1 MSLLKT
7 TAIVYLKKTCYNII
21 LKEGKN
27 MKKELEKDALQQSN
41 ESVKILITTEDYL
54 ITGKLYLP
62 IPSVVK
68 NPTNENLLFYALNCG
83 NKFIQLYDC
92 IISNR
97 ENVEYQPESVKCY
110 NINLDIVHSCQIIKD

>member
-7 TAIVYLKKTCYNII
+7 TAIVYLQKTCYNII
-21 LKEGKN
+21 LKEGRN
-27 MKKELEKDALQQSN
+27 MKKESEKGAIQQSN
-41 ESVKILITTEDYL
+41 ECVKILITTEDYL

>member
-1 MSLLKT
+1 
-7 TAIVYLKKTCYNII
+7 
-21 LKEGKN
+21 
-27 MKKELEKDALQQSN
+27 MKKEEKASLEQSN
-41 ESVKILITTEDYL
+41 DCVKILITTEEYL

-97 ENVEYQPESVKCY
+97 DNVEYQPDNVEYQPENVKCY
-110 NINLDIVHSCQIIKD
+110 NINLDIVHSCRIIKD

>member
-1 MSLLKT
+1 
-7 TAIVYLKKTCYNII
+7 
-21 LKEGKN
+21 
-27 MKKELEKDALQQSN
+27 MKKEKKLELQQSN
-41 ESVKILITTEDYL
+41 ESVKILITTAEYL

-62 IPSVVK
+62 ISSVVK

-92 IISNR
+92 VISNR
-97 ENVEYQPESVKCY
+97 ENIEYQPEHVKCY

>member
-1 MSLLKT
+1 
-7 TAIVYLKKTCYNII
+7 
-21 LKEGKN
+21 
-27 MKKELEKDALQQSN
+27 MKKEEKLELQQSN
-41 ESVKILITTEDYL
+41 ESVKILITTAEYL

-62 IPSVVK
+62 ISSVVK

-92 IISNR
+92 VISNR
-97 ENVEYQPESVKCY
+97 ENIEYQPEHVKCY

>member
-1 MSLLKT
+1 
-7 TAIVYLKKTCYNII
+7 
-21 LKEGKN
+21 
-27 MKKELEKDALQQSN
+27 MKKKEKLELQQSN
-41 ESVKILITTEDYL
+41 ESVKILITTAEYL

-62 IPSVVK
+62 ISSVVK

-92 IISNR
+92 VISNR
-97 ENVEYQPESVKCY
+97 ENIEYQPEHVKCY